1 MDSLRAMRTF
11 VRIVDDG
18 SLTAA
23 ARSLGSSVPAVVRTL
38 AALESHLRVR
48 LLHRTTRRIALTDDG
63 RRYLEASRR
72 IVAELDDVERSF
84 TAQQAEP
91 SGLLTITAP
100 VLYGQQFVAPAVTR
114 FVQRY
119 DRVHCNLMFYD
130 RVVNL
135 VEEGIDVGIRI
146 GHLSDSTLVA
156 QQLGTVRRVVV
167 ASPAY
172 LRVHGIPRHPR
183 DLLAANC
190 FHRHDGPASEWQFT
204 DEGRTLTLAV
214 RGNLGFNQF
223 APAIQACLDGLG
235 FGLFLSYQVESHV
248 ERKRLRVVLER
259 FELPPWPLHVVYP
272 HARLLP
278 SRTRAL
284 IDWLKREL
292 RATAS

>member
-1 MDSLRAMRTF
+1 MDTLRAMRTF
-11 VRIVDDG
+11 VRIVEEG

-23 ARSLGSSVPAVVRTL
+23 ARTLGSSLPAVVRNL

-48 LLHRTTRRIALTDDG
+48 LLHRTTRRIGLTEDG
-63 RRYLEASRR
+63 RRYLEACRR
-72 IVAELDDVERSF
+72 ITAELDDVERSF
-84 TAQQAEP
+84 TAEQAEP
-91 SGLLTITAP
+91 SGMLTITAP

-119 DRVHCNLMFYD
+119 DRVQCTLMFYD
-130 RVVNL
+130 RIVNL

-146 GHLSDSTLVA
+146 GRLSDSTLVA
-156 QQLGTVRRVVV
+156 QPLGAVRRVVV

-172 LRVHGIPRHPR
+172 LRAHGVPRHPK

-190 FHRHDGPASEWQFT
+190 FRRHDAPASEWQFHV
-204 DEGRTLTLAV
+204 DGRTLTLAV

-235 FGLFLSYQVESHV
+235 FGFFLSYQVDSLV
-248 ERKRLRVVLER
+248 ARKRLRVVLER
-259 FELPPWPLHVVYP
+259 FELPPWPLHIVYP

-284 IDWLKREL
+284 IDWLKRDL
-292 RATAS
+292 KSA